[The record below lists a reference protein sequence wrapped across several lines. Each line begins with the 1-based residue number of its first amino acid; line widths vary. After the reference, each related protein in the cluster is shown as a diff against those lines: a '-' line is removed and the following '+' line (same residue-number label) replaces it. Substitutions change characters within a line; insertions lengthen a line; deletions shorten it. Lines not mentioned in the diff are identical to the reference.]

1 MKRES
6 DDKRLKQRKDHNQ
19 EILKRM
25 AAGEPLWAFDSKASW
40 FPPRPVIQKDPKA
53 IGQLYGAE
61 VKGGG
66 NNGVKGTELNL
77 ESAGGRTASPKLK
90 QFGPLRITPDDPA
103 AET

>member
-1 MKRES
+1 MKRET

-53 IGQLYGAE
+53 IGQLYG
-61 VKGGG
+61 GGV
-66 NNGVKGTELNL
+66 NGSEPNV
-77 ESAGGRTASPKLK
+77 ESAGGREQSPKLK
-90 QFGPLRITPDDPA
+90 ILDRSRVASSEPTSNDPA
-103 AET
+103 

>member
-1 MKRES
+1 MKRET

-53 IGQLYGAE
+53 IGQLYG
-61 VKGGG
+61 G
-66 NNGVKGTELNL
+66 GVKGTEPDG
-77 ESAGGRTASPKLK
+77 ESAGSGEESPKLK
-90 QFGPLRITPDDPA
+90 ILDRSRVASNERTPDDPTA
-103 AET
+103 